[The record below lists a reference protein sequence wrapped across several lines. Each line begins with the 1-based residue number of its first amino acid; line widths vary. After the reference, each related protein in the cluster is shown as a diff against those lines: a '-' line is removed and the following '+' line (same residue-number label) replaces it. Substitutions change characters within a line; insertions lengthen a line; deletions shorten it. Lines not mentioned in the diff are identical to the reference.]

1 MRFRRPTWSF
11 WLLAFLLLPLAA
23 AAPARALPYD
33 QTALAFEALA
43 SEAEDGPA
51 VAHKVR
57 PAPVVR
63 PAARQNV
70 NAQERAGPDPETPK
84 AALRPVA
91 TVPGIWRAAP
101 CHELQ
106 SWRSGFLKLRAL
118 GPRAPPS
125 LS

>member
-1 MRFRRPTWSF
+1 MHSRRPTWSL

-33 QTALAFEALA
+33 ETALAFEAA
-43 SEAEDGPA
+43 VSEADDGPA
-51 VAHKVR
+51 VSHKVR
-57 PAPVVR
+57 PAPAVR

-70 NAQERAGPDPETPK
+70 NTQERAGPDPETPK
-84 AALRPVA
+84 AALHYAAAVA
-91 TVPGIWRAAP
+91 GIWRAAP

-106 SWRSGFLKLRAL
+106 SRRCGFLKLRAL